1 MELARGSV
9 TDRLW
14 GRTLAALAQRAL
26 TGQLTVIT
34 DGKRYQ
40 IAFSDGTVVAAVSPL
55 AGDAAVRIALTAG
68 LISSTQVSDIARR
81 QTASPGR
88 DEIEVLAEAAR
99 LGPDHALRLRRRTIA
114 QRAARTFSLDRGEF
128 FVEDQI
134 TLPIVDGTALD
145 IRTVVYLGAKGN
157 LSEARLGHDLST
169 LGTWFQLHP
178 GAAEDLPLFGFTADD
193 QPALQLVARGA
204 SLSELES
211 TVIDPRSVHAVIY
224 ALVSCGAVDAAAMPP
239 PPAGLD
245 EPTYRKPPEPD
256 TLRQQQ
262 THRIPRAQSEPT
274 THRGADDAGR
284 TRGVSGAEGRRGE
297 IDSPTIQRP
306 RSASR
311 PPPPTKNRANDAQ
324 ASDILSLIGER
335 LKLLD
340 ERTDHFKLL
349 GVTPDVDANGLRKA
363 YFSLAKQ
370 LHPDRLASLGI
381 VDENRTAQRLFAEVN
396 ASFAVLNDPTRRAEY
411 TSIMR
416 RGGAAVVR
424 AEEARAEALA
434 ERVIESEEAFRRG
447 ELALKRDQ
455 MGTAI
460 AELTRAIELNPDEA
474 DYHST
479 LAWAHFC
486 AAPDKV
492 AIAAKT
498 RTDLGRAI
506 QRSPRAIL
514 GRFYLGRVERMLGK
528 DAEALRIFQEVV
540 QAAPNH
546 AEAKAEIR
554 VLEQR
559 LAKKR

>member
-9 TDRLW
+9 TDRPW
-14 GRTLAALAQRAL
+14 GRTLAALSQRAL

-40 IAFSDGTVVAAVSPL
+40 IAFADGTIVAASSPL

-81 QTASPGR
+81 QAASPGR
-88 DEIEVLAEAAR
+88 DEIDLLAEAAR
-99 LGPDHALRLRRRTIA
+99 LGPDHTLRLRRRTIA

-128 FVEDQI
+128 VVDDEI
-134 TLPIVDGTALD
+134 TLPVVEGTALD

-157 LSEARLGHDLST
+157 LSEARLGHDLPT
-169 LGTWFQLHP
+169 LGAWFQLRP
-178 GAAEDLPLFGFTADD
+178 EAAEDLPLFGFTADD
-193 QPALQLVARGA
+193 QPALHLLERGA
-204 SLSELES
+204 ALAELET
-211 TVIDPRSVHAVIY
+211 TVIDPRSVHAILY

-239 PPAGLD
+239 TPSGLD
-245 EPTYRKPPEPD
+245 EPTYRKAADPD

-262 THRIPRAQSEPT
+262 TQRIPRAQSEAT
-274 THRGADDAGR
+274 THRGA
-284 TRGVSGAEGRRGE
+284 
-297 IDSPTIQRP
+297 IDSPTLQRP

-311 PPPPTKNRANDAQ
+311 PPLPTKNRANDAQ
-324 ASDILSLIGER
+324 ASDILALIGER
-335 LKLLD
+335 LKLLE
-340 ERTDHFKLL
+340 ERADHFKLL

-363 YFSLAKQ
+363 YFALAKQ

-396 ASFAVLNDPTRRAEY
+396 TSFAVLNDPARRAEY
-411 TSIMR
+411 TAILR
-416 RGGAAVVR
+416 RGGADAVR
-424 AEEARAEALA
+424 AEDARAEALA
-434 ERVIESEEAFRRG
+434 QRVIDAEEAFRRG

-492 AIAAKT
+492 ALAAKT
-498 RTDLGRAI
+498 RTDLNRAI
-506 QRSPRAIL
+506 MRSPRAVL
-514 GRFYLGRVERMLGK
+514 GRFYLGRVERMLGN
-528 DAEALRIFQEVV
+528 DAEALRLFQEVV